1 MFIFLLNPFDIWD
14 FESNFILMLRL
25 KVVLTKKYV
34 ILFCSLW
41 FYFCVHPAIYWSDI
55 VNKFRKGEVLKKDKG
70 VGHIGGSVH
79 GRLWNVKPIRNV
91 KVVKLSISMTSQ
103 HKTEKYKWACQ
114 FFISC
119 FLIHS
124 YFIRTSKI
132 EP

>member
-14 FESNFILMLRL
+14 FESNFILVLRL

-70 VGHIGGSVH
+70 VGHIGGKCPRKAVECKTDKKCKSSEIEYFH
-79 GRLWNVKPIRNV
+79 DQSTQNG
-91 KVVKLSISMTSQ
+91 KV
-103 HKTEKYKWACQ
+103 
-114 FFISC
+114 
-119 FLIHS
+119 
-124 YFIRTSKI
+124 
-132 EP
+132 